1 MNPDPLVHRVARR
14 HRAAL
19 RRHVG
24 SVRVEYSS
32 AGFIEAGTIVR
43 LLEPTYGPVLKL
55 TFRQSSQGVPY
66 TVPFDAVT
74 PTDKLVCGRVIIHTA
89 VAASSI
95 MSWGEVIVDEVEVPF

>member
-55 TFRQSSQGVPY
+55 TFRRSSQGVPY